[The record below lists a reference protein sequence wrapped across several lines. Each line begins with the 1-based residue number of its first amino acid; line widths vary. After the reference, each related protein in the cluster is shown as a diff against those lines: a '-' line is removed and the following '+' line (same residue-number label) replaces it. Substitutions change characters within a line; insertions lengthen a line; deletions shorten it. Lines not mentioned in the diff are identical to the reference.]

1 MKDIKQIVPDDS
13 GVYQSSFPAENDT
26 IHITSPS
33 QGLGLSFYGNDKN
46 ITGFGIDTD
55 ANTDSNLDGNAENDI
70 DNKDHSSFK
79 NGSFFRIPNFSNDTK
94 RERKI
99 KISFFEGDRVVK
111 TKTLTL
117 VLDFI
122 SATPEK
128 DVEMEKFG
136 ANALSDFE
144 RGKIDTLAT
153 LIREI
158 EDATERI
165 IIMKKYNILVENWN
179 DSFEKAKTLI
189 DIQELIV
196 DAELPA
202 QKKKQITKIIDELLI
217 GGAES
222 VNSISVAAQLIKD
235 LIPTENANR
244 EKIIGN
250 LDTILNQID
259 KKEENRKLAKEI
271 LELIKNDDTIATKYK
286 EYIKSQLQI
295 IIHKG
300 SKNVSQNTNS
310 ASKVMKKGKDGVVK
324 TASGIGGFF
333 MGIIKIFLWIFL
345 IIFLVI
351 LGAYVFYRMTR
362 KSSKMAFQDFMIDS
376 VFHGG
381 KAKKEAQEQ
390 KIVSPSPEKKKAPEK
405 TETPATP
412 EKSTPTTDPL
422 AKKETPS
429 QPQKDPLT
437 NFEIPKKDTAKTP
450 QENINPINQ
459 PASATDNMPDWLKSP
474 STSSAPK
481 VTVTDDPLSSLTAKE
496 TNAPDNKPKETT
508 PVVGNDVTT
517 EKTSQ
522 NTLSP
527 ETKSTP
533 DAISNDVPLITN
545 DETIASEEKVIT
557 HNDATSAPS
566 VETKTEIKEENT
578 TQITKEATSDEGL
591 PDWLKGPVTPT
602 NDEPKENISEEI
614 VSEKNM
620 NETISTD
627 TSLSENNETP
637 EEIISEATETT
648 ENTTEIETTETNEY
662 QDSTAQ
668 ETTDEGLPDWL
679 VDSDED
685 ETSDDDALPDWLVDE
700 IEDTESGKEIKTDTE
715 IKSKTEEEK
724 GQKTEIKEEKKK
736 QTNSIIVEDTGSL
749 VEPVETNLIDTPV
762 SEHGAIKIEED
773 DSIIKI
779 VEGKDKKEV
788 PKKRR
793 TRKPRRKKKEN
804 TSTNVD
810 ARKNTKTTTHKK
822 TTKTTT
828 NTVKNTNQTDIPD
841 WLK

>member
-1 MKDIKQIVPDDS
+1 MKDIEQIVPDDS
-13 GVYQSSFPAENDT
+13 GVYQSSIPVENDT

-46 ITGFGIDTD
+46 ITRFGIDTD
-55 ANTDSNLDGNAENDI
+55 VNTDSNLDGNAENDI

-79 NGSFFRIPNFSNDTK
+79 NGSFFRIPNFANDTK

-99 KISFFEGDRVVK
+99 KISFFEGERVVK

-117 VLDFI
+117 ILDFI

-128 DVEMEKFG
+128 DIEMEKFG

-144 RGKIDTLAT
+144 KEKIDTLAT

-222 VNSISVAAQLIKD
+222 VNSITVAAQLIKD
-235 LIPTENANR
+235 LVPIDNANR

-300 SKNVSQNTNS
+300 SKNIPKSTNP
-310 ASKVMKKGKDGVVK
+310 AKKTLKNGKDGISK
-324 TASGIGGFF
+324 TASGVGGFF

-345 IIFLVI
+345 IIFLII
-351 LGAYVFYRMTR
+351 LGAYIFYRVTR
-362 KSSKMAFQDFMIDS
+362 KNSKLAFQDFMIDS

-390 KIVSPSPEKKKAPEK
+390 KVATSSPEKKKSPEK
-405 TETPATP
+405 I
-412 EKSTPTTDPL
+412 STPTNTQPVNDPL
-422 AKKETPS
+422 APKTTPT
-429 QPQKDPLT
+429 QTQKTTLPTQEQKDPLT
-437 NFEIPKKDTAKTP
+437 SFEVPKKETTP
-450 QENINPINQ
+450 NPSENTNPINQ
-459 PASATDNMPDWLKSP
+459 PASTTDNMPDWLKSP
-474 STSSAPK
+474 STSNAPK
-481 VTVTDDPLSSLTAKE
+481 VTVTDDPLSSLTTKE

-517 EKTSQ
+517 EKTNQ

-533 DAISNDVPLITN
+533 DAISDDVPLITN
-545 DETIASEEKVIT
+545 DKIEK
-557 HNDATSAPS
+557 
-566 VETKTEIKEENT
+566 EIKTENT
-578 TQITKEATSDEGL
+578 TQITEETTSDEGL
-591 PDWLKGPVTPT
+591 PDWLKGPVTST
-602 NDEPKENISEEI
+602 NDEPKNDINEEI
-614 VSEKNM
+614 ESEKNV
-620 NETISTD
+620 NETISTN

-637 EEIISEATETT
+637 EEIISETIKTA

-662 QDSTAQ
+662 KDSTAQ
-668 ETTDEGLPDWL
+668 ETADEGLPDWL
-679 VDSDED
+679 VDSDEN
-685 ETSDDDALPDWLVDE
+685 ETSDDDTLPDWLVDE
-700 IEDTESGKEIKTDTE
+700 ISDTETSTENKDDTE
-715 IKSKTEEEK
+715 IKTITEEEK
-724 GQKTEIKEEKKK
+724 IQKTETKKEKKK
-736 QTNSIIVEDTGSL
+736 PTNNIIIEDTGSL
-749 VEPVETNLIDTPV
+749 EAPIETNLIDTPV
-762 SEHGAIKIEED
+762 TEHEAIKIEED
-773 DSIIKI
+773 DSILKI
-779 VEGKDKKEV
+779 VEEKAEEKKEKEI
-788 PKKRR
+788 PKKSR
-793 TRKPRRKKKEN
+793 TRKPRRKKKQN
-804 TSTNVD
+804 TTSQ
-810 ARKNTKTTTHKK
+810 KNAKTQTKTTTHKK